1 MGLKKTGL
9 LFYLERIY
17 SVLVGAAFILL
28 VTRNLRPS
36 EFGAWSVVSSVLT
49 YASMAT
55 LVNYWVTRFRARGEV
70 ESLPTGLAISSA
82 FSLVAMASL
91 ALLSRAISDSFNV
104 PYEALVVS
112 VFYLPFLYL
121 NSAMYASLYAVNP
134 PLTAVTEF
142 VFETVKLL
150 AALVF
155 ALTSKVTLVTAMLA
169 VLAGHAGQT
178 LALAF
183 LTRRDMRH
191 RPSLELAKK
200 MLAYSWVNALG
211 LPASIIASMD
221 VPLISHY
228 ASNRA
233 VAYYTVVLTYSNLV
247 SYSYMLARG
256 LYPSLL
262 QSQENARE
270 KLEETLRFS
279 LMLGVPTALGAV
291 VLARNLLFILN
302 PDYVVAAPVLA
313 VASIASLVGVFN
325 GILSDAL
332 QGLER
337 RDSEE
342 LNPAGLAGTYMFKAT
357 AIGLARAV
365 AGIAGLL
372 LVLSMVR
379 EEVWIATLARASWLF
394 AEIIVFASLYV
405 LARQYLSLRLVAGV
419 FARYFVASVPM
430 CLVVV
435 YIDPWRIREAF
446 LAVLA
451 GGAVY
456 FATLYIVDGW
466 FRRLA
471 RATLAR
477 LARAALHA

>member
-70 ESLPTGLAISSA
+70 ESLSTGLALSSA

-91 ALLSRAISDSFNV
+91 AILSRAISDSFDV

-121 NSAMYASLYAVNP
+121 NSTMYASLYAVNP

-169 VLAGHAGQT
+169 VLAGHAGQA

-183 LTRRDMRH
+183 FTRRDMRH

-200 MLAYSWVNALG
+200 VLAYSWVNALG
-211 LPASIIASMD
+211 LPASIIALMD

-247 SYSYMLARG
+247 GYSYMLGRG

-262 QSQENARE
+262 QSHENARE

-279 LMLGVPTALGAV
+279 LLLGVPTALGAV
-291 VLARNLLFILN
+291 ALAPNLLFILN
-302 PDYVVAAPVLA
+302 PDYVVAAPVLVA
-313 VASIASLVGVFN
+313 ASIASLVGVLN

-332 QGLER
+332 QGLEK
-337 RDSEE
+337 RDFEGSS
-342 LNPAGLAGTYMFKAT
+342 PAGLASTYMFKAVVV
-357 AIGLARAV
+357 GLARAV
-365 AGIAGLL
+365 AGITGLV
-372 LVLSMVR
+372 LVLSTVR
-379 EEVWIATLARASWLF
+379 GDVEIATLARVSWLF
-394 AEIIVFASLYV
+394 AEIMVFASLYALARQHLSLRFVSGV
-405 LARQYLSLRLVAGV
+405 LARYV
-419 FARYFVASVPM
+419 VASIPM
-430 CLVVV
+430 CLVAA
-435 YIDPWRIREAF
+435 YIDPWKVREAF

-456 FATLYIVDGW
+456 FTTLYLVDGW

-471 RATLAR
+471 TATLAR
-477 LARAALHA
+477 LARAALRA